1 MGRSQSKT
9 LPNWGE
15 FLIGRL
21 WEKKETAFLTEPLF
35 LSKFLTDIH

>member
-15 FLIGRL
+15 FLIGVMG
-21 WEKKETAFLTEPLF
+21 KKETAFLTEPLF